1 MAQDYNIQ
9 QTAIDP
15 ASIASYASLLSTVFA
30 NPTLFTPA
38 YIKWQYADNPD
49 GTIVGFNALADDK
62 LAAHYVTQP
71 LQAIIG
77 GQKKKGL
84 LSLNTA
90 THPEHQGKGLFVKL
104 ADRTYQYATEN
115 GYDFVIGVANQNSVH
130 GFTKKLGF
138 QLVGQLHALLGMGKL
153 PFSNDLNKFSYSR
166 YWTPKAL
173 SWRLSNPNNQ
183 YGILK
188 GHNIVITSAT
198 AYPGISA
205 TLGVFPG
212 PDFDILP
219 RKGTLSLLNLWIGAN
234 KDITSKTNLYFNIPN
249 RLRPAPL
256 YLIFKSLNNSI
267 SPLNFDD
274 VYFQALDFD
283 AY

>member
-1 MAQDYNIQ
+1 MSQDYNIQ
-9 QTAIDP
+9 QTAVDKG
-15 ASIASYASLLSTVFA
+15 SIEGYSYLLSKVFN
-30 NPTLFTPA
+30 NPKLFNNE
-38 YIKWQYADNPD
+38 YLKWQYADNPD
-49 GTIVGFNALADDK
+49 GPIVGFNAFSGDS

-71 LQAIIG
+71 MQAVID

-90 THPEHQGKGLFVKL
+90 THPDHQGKGLFVKL
-104 ADRTYQYATEN
+104 ADRTYQYAADN

-138 QLVGQLHALLGMGKL
+138 QLVGQLHALLGMGNL
-153 PFSNDLNKFSYSR
+153 PFSDDLSGFSYSR
-166 YWTPKAL
+166 YWTPEAL
-173 SWRLSNPNNQ
+173 AWRLTNPNVN
-183 YGILK
+183 YGVSI
-188 GHNIVITSAT
+188 GHNIVISSAT
-198 AYPGISA
+198 AYPAIAA
-205 TLGVFPG
+205 TLGVF
-212 PDFDILP
+212 
-219 RKGTLSLLNLWIGAN
+219 KGSGYNVSPQKAPFSLLNLWIGAN
-234 KDITSKTNLYFNIPN
+234 KDITSETNLYFNIPN

-256 YLIFKSLNNSI
+256 YLIFKSLKDNI